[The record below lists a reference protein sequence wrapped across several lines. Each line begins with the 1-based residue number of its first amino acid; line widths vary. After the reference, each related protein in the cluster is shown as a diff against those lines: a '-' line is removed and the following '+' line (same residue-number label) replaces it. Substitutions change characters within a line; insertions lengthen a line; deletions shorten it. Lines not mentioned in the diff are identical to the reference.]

1 MVAELLDIC
10 INTALGLIDR
20 LTAVQL
26 NFADPRVLPINVS
39 VPHTPYILTAVRN
52 LSKGVIDHERSKQLQ
67 EEYL

>member
-39 VPHTPYILTAVRN
+39 VTHTPYN
-52 LSKGVIDHERSKQLQ
+52 
-67 EEYL
+67 